1 MEEKMIPLKD
11 IRPDNPDVVSAIV
24 SHGYAVV
31 TQQYLN
37 NCIKESAELAKMKA
51 RNKQEGKQYER

>member
-1 MEEKMIPLKD
+1 MEEKMIMMKD

-31 TQQYLN
+31 TQEYLEQ
-37 NCIKESAELAKMKA
+37 CSKESAELARMKME
-51 RNKQEGKQYER
+51 RGKEK